1 MRRRMRTSCA
11 WQKWP
16 YWMVPAYPPVP
27 GGLAGSVIPRR
38 TIRVG
43 TTPHGWA
50 RASALNSQPWSAM
63 SRGYRNGRE
72 SRPAAIRSYGSEVA
86 WWHDDRMLEGDES
99 GLPRA
104 AGAAHW
110 RGLPSVLLVVLLVA
124 ASVPLLGGR
133 YARHREFRERIG
145 FSRFLIAVDEGDL
158 VKTQPVTITATTV
171 RGVI

>member
-1 MRRRMRTSCA
+1 
-11 WQKWP
+11 
-16 YWMVPAYPPVP
+16 
-27 GGLAGSVIPRR
+27 
-38 TIRVG
+38 
-43 TTPHGWA
+43 
-50 RASALNSQPWSAM
+50 
-63 SRGYRNGRE
+63 
-72 SRPAAIRSYGSEVA
+72 
-86 WWHDDRMLEGDES
+86 MLEGDES

-171 RGVI
+171 RGVIRTDAGEQTFVATIPPTYDRGELVGALRKRGYDVEVA